1 MVRESLGVKKRW
13 DFCSRSFRQ
22 RGMSIACLL
31 EGAVGKDKPS
41 LKYTHVSTHART
53 HAFPH
58 HCVVSTKG
66 GVGSQ
71 QELPGFIDEWLSN
84 TQLSDTLFLQSARAT
99 VFILLFFILSRQWS
113 YQHHR
118 KGKGERR
125 SRGRRDG
132 KSQSAAPA
140 ASVLKGWFHG
150 LYGNAGEKCWRI
162 RWHLLET
169 ASFTAKANL

>member
-31 EGAVGKDKPS
+31 EGAVGKDRPS
-41 LKYTHVSTHART
+41 LKHNARKHSRT

-58 HCVVSTKG
+58 HCMVSAKG
-66 GVGSQ
+66 GARSQ

-99 VFILLFFILSRQWS
+99 VFILLFFVLSRQWS

-118 KGKGERR
+118 KGKGRGGAKVGGMGGHRVLLLQRLSWRGDFTVCTGMQER
-125 SRGRRDG
+125 
-132 KSQSAAPA
+132 
-140 ASVLKGWFHG
+140 
-150 LYGNAGEKCWRI
+150 NAGGFVDTC
-162 RWHLLET
+162 
-169 ASFTAKANL
+169 